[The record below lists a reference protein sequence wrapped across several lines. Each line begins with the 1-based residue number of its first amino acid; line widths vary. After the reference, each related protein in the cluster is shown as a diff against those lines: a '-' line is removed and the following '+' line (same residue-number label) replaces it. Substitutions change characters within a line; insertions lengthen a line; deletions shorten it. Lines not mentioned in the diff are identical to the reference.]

1 MNGRISK
8 FGIVLAVAAIAT
20 LACTESAFAQF
31 ATGSSVGAMPTG
43 RFAGV
48 ATTTLGYICI
58 ALGVVCVALGLIY
71 GLFQMVFRSEGIGI
85 VVKSLLIGSFMGLV
99 LPLAV
104 WTVGTAPTTA
114 TIPQPGGS
122 GGIGAGTGLF

>member
-1 MNGRISK
+1 MSILDRIVKSQA
-8 FGIVLAVAAIAT
+8 GTAAVGSILVL
-20 LACTESAFAQF
+20 CTEAAYAQGV
-31 ATGSSVGAMPTG
+31 AVGAMPTG

-58 ALGVVCVALGLIY
+58 TLGIVCVALGLIY

-85 VVKSLLIGSFMGLV
+85 VVKSLLIGAFMGLV

-104 WTVGTAPTTA
+104 WTVGTTPTTA
-114 TIPQPGGS
+114 VIPQPGGTG
-122 GGIGAGTGLF
+122 GGIF